1 VSAAEATTDT
11 TTATIESSTI
21 RKLQLRILPFVFLL
35 YVVSFLDRINI
46 GFAALTMNRD
56 LGINAEQ
63 FGFLAGIFFF
73 GYFIFEIPSNLLLH
87 KFGARV
93 WLTRIIITWGILAA
107 FTGFVQNLTQLYIL
121 RFLLGL
127 SEAGYFPGIVLYLTY
142 WFRQREQAQA
152 IALFLTG
159 LPFTSILGA
168 PLSGLILDRVHWL
181 GISSWRWLL
190 TLEALPAILCGILTY
205 FLLPTRPAGATF
217 LTAAEKKWLIDELA
231 REDREKQASHRISAT
246 QALTNG
252 RVWHIAC
259 IGITLNNA
267 MYTLSFWL
275 PQVIKAV
282 SIGRTNTVVGFLVA
296 LPYLV
301 GLIAMVLVSRS
312 SDRAQERKF
321 HAAIPALIAGTA
333 LVAMNITHSIFPTM
347 ALLCVAALGVYSV
360 YGPLYALPS
369 EFLSGFA
376 AASGIALISSVANL
390 GGFFGPYFVGLV
402 GQRTGSLHAGLALTG
417 VSVFASAA
425 LMLVLPR
432 KPRLNNKQL

>member
-1 VSAAEATTDT
+1 MTISVKVAPSTIEAT
-11 TTATIESSTI
+11 TI
-21 RKLQLRILPFVFLL
+21 RKLRTHIIPFVFVLF
-35 YVVSFLDRINI
+35 VISFIDRINI
-46 GFAALTMNRD
+46 GFAALTMNKA
-56 LGINAEQ
+56 LAITSQQ
-63 FGFLAGIFFF
+63 FGLLSGIFFW
-73 GYFIFEIPSNLLLH
+73 GYFLFEIPSNLLLH
-87 KFGARV
+87 RIGARI
-93 WLTRIIITWGILAA
+93 WIARILVTWGIVAVLTGLATTA
-107 FTGFVQNLTQLYIL
+107 THLYVL
-121 RFLLGL
+121 RFLLGVA
-127 SEAGYFPGIVLYLTY
+127 EAGYFPGIVLYLTY

-168 PLSGLILDRVHWL
+168 PLSGFILDHVHWL
-181 GISSWRWLL
+181 GMPSWRWLL
-190 TLEALPAILCGILTY
+190 ILEALPAVVCGVLT
-205 FLLPTRPAGATF
+205 FLLLPPRPANAGF
-217 LTAAEKKWLIDELA
+217 LTSEEKHWLTEALAAEERQKLA
-231 REDREKQASHRISAT
+231 AHHVSAT
-246 QALTNG
+246 QALTNR

-282 SIGRTNTVVGFLVA
+282 AFGQTNTVIGIMVT

-312 SDRAQERKF
+312 SDHRQERKF
-321 HAAIPALIAGTA
+321 HAAIPALIAATA
-333 LVAMNITHSIFPTM
+333 LVAVNATTSAIPTI
-347 ALLCVAALGVYSV
+347 ALLCVAALGVYSI

-390 GGFFGPYFVGLV
+390 GGFFGPYIVGFVS
-402 GQRTGSLHAGLALTG
+402 QKTGSLHAGLGLTG

-425 LMLVLPR
+425 LMLALPK
-432 KPRLNNKQL
+432 KPRG

>member
-1 VSAAEATTDT
+1 MAAASQI
-11 TTATIESSTI
+11 AVPAAIESSTL
-21 RKLQLRILPFVFLL
+21 RKIQLRILPFVFAL

-56 LGINAEQ
+56 LGINAQQ
-63 FGFLAGIFFF
+63 FGLLAGIFFF

-87 KFGARV
+87 RFGARV

-107 FTGFVQNLTQLYIL
+107 CTGLVQNVTQLYIL

-152 IALFLTG
+152 VALFLTG

-168 PLSGLILDRVHWL
+168 PLSGFILDRVHWF
-181 GISSWRWLL
+181 GIPSWRWLL
-190 TLEALPAILCGILTY
+190 TLEAIPAIVCGVLTY
-205 FLLPTRPAGATF
+205 LLLPTRPADAKF
-217 LTAAEKKWLIDELA
+217 LTAEEKSWLTGELA
-231 REDREKQASHRISAT
+231 REEREKQAAHQISAT
-246 QALTNG
+246 QALTNP

-282 SIGRTNTVVGFLVA
+282 SGGQTNTTIGFLTT
-296 LPYLV
+296 LPYLI
-301 GLIAMVLVSRS
+301 GLIDMVVVSRS
-312 SDRAQERKF
+312 SDRHQERKF

-333 LVAMNITHSIFPTM
+333 LVAVNATHATLPTM
-347 ALLCVAALGVYSV
+347 TLLCLAALGVYSV

-390 GGFFGPYFVGLV
+390 GGFFGPYLVGLV

-425 LMLVLPR
+425 LMLLLPR
-432 KPRLNNKQL
+432 KPRSHGKQA

>member
-1 VSAAEATTDT
+1 MAIAQAN
-11 TTATIESSTI
+11 TTAPAAVETSTI
-21 RKLQLRILPFVFLL
+21 RKIQLRILPFVFIL

-56 LGINAEQ
+56 LGISAQQ
-63 FGFLAGIFFF
+63 FGLLAGIFFI
-73 GYFIFEIPSNLLLH
+73 GYFLFEIPSNLLLH
-87 KFGARV
+87 KFGARI
-93 WLTRIIITWGILAA
+93 WLTRIIVTWGVLAA
-107 FTGFVQNLTQLYIL
+107 LTGFVQNITQLYIL

-127 SEAGYFPGIVLYLTY
+127 AEAGYFPGIVLYLTY

-168 PLSGLILDRVHWL
+168 PLSGFILDHIHWL
-181 GISSWRWLL
+181 GIPSWRWLL
-190 TLEALPAILCGILTY
+190 TLEAIPAILFGVLTY
-205 FLLPTRPAGATF
+205 LLLPARPHDAKF
-217 LTAAEKKWLIDELA
+217 LTAAEKNWLSDELA
-231 REDREKQASHRISAT
+231 RENREKQTAHQISAV

-282 SIGRTNTVVGFLVA
+282 STGQTNTMIGLLTT
-296 LPYLV
+296 LPYLI

-321 HAAIPALIAGTA
+321 HAVIPALIAATA
-333 LVAMNITHSIFPTM
+333 LVAVNATHSLLPTM
-347 ALLCVAALGVYSV
+347 ALLCVAALGVYSI

-390 GGFFGPYFVGLV
+390 GGFIGPYLV
-402 GQRTGSLHAGLALTG
+402 GMVGQKTGSLHAGLALTG

-425 LMLVLPR
+425 LMLLLPR
-432 KPRLNNKQL
+432 RPRSHSQPS

>member
-1 VSAAEATTDT
+1 
-11 TTATIESSTI
+11 
-21 RKLQLRILPFVFLL
+21 
-35 YVVSFLDRINI
+35 
-46 GFAALTMNRD
+46 
-56 LGINAEQ
+56 LGVA
-63 FGFLAGIFFF
+63 
-73 GYFIFEIPSNLLLH
+73 
-87 KFGARV
+87 
-93 WLTRIIITWGILAA
+93 
-107 FTGFVQNLTQLYIL
+107 
-121 RFLLGL
+121 
-127 SEAGYFPGIVLYLTY
+127 EAGYFPGIVLYLTY

-168 PLSGLILDRVHWL
+168 PLSGFILDHVHWL
-181 GISSWRWLL
+181 GMPSWRWLL
-190 TLEALPAILCGILTY
+190 ILEALPAVVCGVLT
-205 FLLPTRPAGATF
+205 FLLLPSRPANAGF
-217 LTAAEKKWLIDELA
+217 LTSEEKHWLTEALAAEERQKLA
-231 REDREKQASHRISAT
+231 AHHVSAT
-246 QALTNG
+246 QALTNR

-282 SIGRTNTVVGFLVA
+282 AFGQTNTVIGIMVT

-312 SDRAQERKF
+312 SDHRQERKF
-321 HAAIPALIAGTA
+321 HAAIPALIAATA
-333 LVAMNITHSIFPTM
+333 LVAVNATTSAIPTI
-347 ALLCVAALGVYSV
+347 ALLCVAALGVYSI

-390 GGFFGPYFVGLV
+390 GGFFGPYMVGWV
-402 GQRTGSLHAGLALTG
+402 GQKTGSLHAGLGLTG

-425 LMLVLPR
+425 LMLALPK
-432 KPRLNNKQL
+432 KPRG